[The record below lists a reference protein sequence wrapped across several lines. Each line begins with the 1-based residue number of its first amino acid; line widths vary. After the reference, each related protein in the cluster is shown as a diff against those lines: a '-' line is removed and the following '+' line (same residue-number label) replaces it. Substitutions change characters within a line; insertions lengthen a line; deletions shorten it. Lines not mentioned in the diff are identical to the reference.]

1 MNAENIFGFAI
12 YALVALF
19 MMGIGIVQIK
29 SRKPVAFY
37 SGEKPPKAEEL
48 TDVSAWNRKHGMMW
62 LAYGIIILISFL
74 IISPNNFHILVMCK
88 ISIFIQNE
96 ASSKS
101 NFNTIIF
108 QERCCYINHI
118 INCYI
123 LQNINNN

>member
-1 MNAENIFGFAI
+1 MNAENIFGFVI

-62 LAYGIIILISFL
+62 LIYGIIIFVSYLIGS
-74 IISPNNFHILVMCK
+74 IIGE
-88 ISIFIQNE
+88 SIWSIIPMMGGVIIPLPFMIWYHHRLKKKFI
-96 ASSKS
+96 
-101 NFNTIIF
+101 
-108 QERCCYINHI
+108 R
-118 INCYI
+118 
-123 LQNINNN
+123 